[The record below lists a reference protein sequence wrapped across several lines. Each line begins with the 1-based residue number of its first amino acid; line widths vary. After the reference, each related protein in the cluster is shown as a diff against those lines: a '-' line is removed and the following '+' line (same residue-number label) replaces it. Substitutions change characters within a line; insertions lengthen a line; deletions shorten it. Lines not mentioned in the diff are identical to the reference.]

1 MKPLAPLLAALLLL
15 TACGPSARTDDAPA
29 PVAVAVADNRA
40 LAALFRDDQAARKHG
55 GPDLMESL
63 ADAERRD
70 QVRAMLDRGEVRSGR
85 DYWRAGFIFQHGDRP
100 EDFLLAHALATA
112 ALSLGEQDG
121 AWLAAARLDRYLVA
135 TGRPQIYGTQF
146 IAIPDQPTRQ
156 SALDRDLLTDAI
168 RKATRVPA
176 LAEQTPPPGH

>member
-15 TACGPSARTDDAPA
+15 TACGPSARTEDAPAPA

-40 LAALFRDDQAARKHG
+40 LAALFRDDQAARKDG

-63 ADAERRD
+63 ADAERRE
-70 QVRAMLDRGEVRSGR
+70 QVRAMLDRDEVRSGK
-85 DYWRAGFIFQHGDRP
+85 DYWHAGFIFQHGDRP

-121 AWLAAARLDRYLVA
+121 AWLAAASLDRYLVA
-135 TGRPQIYGTQF
+135 TDRPQIYGTQF
-146 IAIPDQPTRQ
+146 IAIPDQATIQ
-156 SALDRDLLTDAI
+156 SVLDRDLLTDAV
-168 RKATRVPA
+168 RKASRVPP
-176 LAEQTPPPGH
+176 LAEQTPPP